1 MFSRQAL
8 TRDWGK
14 KSSGT
19 SLPLLECCASPY
31 QLNSLYSL
39 FIQQLWDNIGRILG
53 KFTSFYCPGWRLT

>member
-31 QLNSLYSL
+31 QLNSLFSL
-39 FIQQLWDNIGRILG
+39 FIQQLSDHIGRILG
-53 KFTSFYCPGWRLT
+53 SLRLFTARDGG

>member
-14 KSSGT
+14 KKAAYVVTAAGMLRHTVSVKQPV
-19 SLPLLECCASPY
+19 L
-31 QLNSLYSL
+31 L

-53 KFTSFYCPGWRLT
+53 KFTSFTARDGG